1 MIEGVK
7 ETAGDAYAFETGDC
21 GAARLQMQDEIYGAS
36 TRQMMLDSGLGAG
49 MRVLDLACGTGIVTH
64 WIAKQVGR
72 TGTVVGAD
80 INREQ
85 LEFARAQWTPSE
97 GSRPPDFM
105 EVNAYDMTFA
115 PESFDMVHC
124 RLLLCHLQR
133 PFDALREIHRVLKPG
148 GVLVCQDIVIS
159 SAFSCPPTK
168 VYEEAIALGHAM
180 ARHLGVNYDFGLQL
194 HTAVM
199 DAGFGSPEVRFIQPA
214 QLRGVGKNWWHQSF
228 VELRPGIIRAKLAT
242 EDEMSA
248 LLGELERLVLDE
260 RVLLA
265 QARMP
270 AVSAVKQKGATP

>member
-7 ETAGDAYAFETGDC
+7 RTAAEIYAFKTGDC
-21 GAARLQMQDEIYGAS
+21 GASRLEMQDEIYGAS
-36 TRQMMLDSGLGAG
+36 TRQMMLDSGLRAG

-64 WIAKQVGR
+64 WIAKQVGL

-85 LEFARAQWTPSE
+85 LEFARPQWTPSE
-97 GSRPPDFM
+97 GSRPPEFM
-105 EVNAYDMTFA
+105 EVNAYDMGF
-115 PESFDMVHC
+115 PSESIDMVHC

-133 PFDALREIHRVLKPG
+133 PLDALLEIYRVLKRG

-159 SAFSCPPTK
+159 SVFSCPPTK
-168 VYEEAIALGHAM
+168 VYEQSIALGHAL
-180 ARHLGVNYDFGLQL
+180 ARHLGVNYDFGEQL

-199 DAGFGSPEVRFIQPA
+199 EVGFYPPEVNFVQPA

-228 VELRPGIIRAKLAT
+228 VELRPGIIGARLAT
-242 EDEMSA
+242 GDEMST

-270 AVSAVKQKGATP
+270 AVSAIK